1 MPGSLWTSPFS
12 SAMSRPDRHNPKRRC
27 RPVIPAGAI
36 PSRKTANASLML
48 LWGIHPVLEVLKSR
62 PQQLK
67 EIFVA
72 RRMTAPKLQEIVTI
86 ARQRQ
91 ITINSAPEAFAAT
104 LQKSEAEQIAHQ
116 GVLALSE
123 PFPLLK
129 LNNLIAKLKTDPV
142 FPSPPVL
149 LALDS
154 IQDPQNVGAVMR
166 SALAAGV
173 AGIIIAKDRAAPLSG
188 AVAKASAGAIALLR
202 ICQVTNLPTAL
213 QQLKKEGLWVF
224 GTAKDADR
232 SLYSADFSIPACL
245 VMGSEEKGLRPLVR
259 KQCDFLISIPMY
271 GGLDSLNVS
280 TAAAVVLFEIARQR
294 LNVSPPGS

>member
-1 MPGSLWTSPFS
+1 
-12 SAMSRPDRHNPKRRC
+12 MSKPDRNYQKRR
-27 RPVIPAGAI
+27 RRNTLPAGTAS
-36 PSRKTANASLML
+36 SRKAADASLIL
-48 LWGIHPVLEVLKSR
+48 LWGIHPVLEVLKAR
-62 PQQLK
+62 PRQLK

-72 RRMTAPKLQEIVTI
+72 RQMTAPKRQEIVTL
-86 ARQRQ
+86 ARQNR
-91 ITINSAPEAFAAT
+91 ITINSSPEAFTA
-104 LQKSEAEQIAHQ
+104 LLWKSEAEQIAHQ

-123 PFPLLK
+123 SFPFLK
-129 LNNLIAKLKTDPV
+129 LNDLIAKLKTDPV
-142 FPSPPVL
+142 MSPPVL

-173 AGIIIAKDRAAPLSG
+173 AGIIIAKDRAAPLTG
-188 AVAKASAGAIALLR
+188 AVAKASAGAIALLQ

-224 GTAKDADR
+224 GTARDADR

-259 KQCDFLISIPMY
+259 KQCDFLISIPMQ
-271 GGLDSLNVS
+271 GNLDSLNVS

-294 LNVSPPGS
+294 LTVSSSGR

>member
-1 MPGSLWTSPFS
+1 
-12 SAMSRPDRHNPKRRC
+12 
-27 RPVIPAGAI
+27 
-36 PSRKTANASLML
+36 ML
-48 LWGIHPVLEVLKSR
+48 LWGIHPVLEVLKAR
-62 PQQLK
+62 PRQLK

-72 RRMTAPKLQEIVTI
+72 RQMTTPKRQEIVTL
-86 ARQRQ
+86 ARQHR
-91 ITINSAPEAFAAT
+91 ITINSSPEAFTA
-104 LQKSEAEQIAHQ
+104 LLRKSEAEQIAHQ

-123 PFPLLK
+123 PFPFLK
-129 LNNLIAKLKTDPV
+129 LNDLIAKLKTDPV
-142 FPSPPVL
+142 MSPPVL

-173 AGIIIAKDRAAPLSG
+173 AGIIIAKDRAAPLTG
-188 AVAKASAGAIALLR
+188 AVAKASAGAIALLQ

-224 GTAKDADR
+224 GTARDADR

-259 KQCDFLISIPMY
+259 KQCDFLISIPMQ
-271 GGLDSLNVS
+271 GNLDSLNVS
-280 TAAAVVLFEIARQR
+280 TAAAVVLFEIARRRQIA
-294 LNVSPPGS
+294 SPPVS

>member
-1 MPGSLWTSPFS
+1 M
-12 SAMSRPDRHNPKRRC
+12 
-27 RPVIPAGAI
+27 PAGTI
-36 PSRKTANASLML
+36 PSRKAADASLIL
-48 LWGIHPVLEVLKSR
+48 LWGIHPVLELLKAR
-62 PQQLK
+62 PRQIK
-67 EIFVA
+67 EIFIA
-72 RRMTAPKLQEIVTI
+72 RQMTAPKLQDIVTL
-86 ARQRQ
+86 ARQHR
-91 ITINSAPEAFAAT
+91 ITINSAPEAFDST
-104 LQKSEAEQIAHQ
+104 LKKREAEQVAHQ

-123 PFPLLK
+123 PFPFLK
-129 LNNLIAKLKTDPV
+129 LHDLIAELKNDPGM
-142 FPSPPVL
+142 SPPVL

-173 AGIIIAKDRAAPLSG
+173 AGIIITKDRAAPLSG

-202 ICQVTNLPTAL
+202 VYQVTNLPTAL

-259 KQCDFLISIPMY
+259 KQCDFLISIPMQ

-294 LNVSPPGS
+294 LTVSPPDS